1 LLLFIGAQLED
12 EDIPHRTKLS
22 QLIST
27 RFNIEYTAMID
38 EIQLW
43 NSLDRVSFT
52 DDIWT
57 RVNLDSH
64 LAITAHYIV
73 KDTRG
78 NLILKTQLV
87 AFRRLQGSHTGENI
101 GKVFVQVMKEIGCV
115 HKARRR
121 H

>member
-1 LLLFIGAQLED
+1 LLFIGAQLED
-12 EDIPHRTKLS
+12 EDIPHCTKLS

-38 EIQLW
+38 EIQ
-43 NSLDRVSFT
+43 NSLGRVSFT

-73 KDTRG
+73 KDM
-78 NLILKTQLV
+78 
-87 AFRRLQGSHTGENI
+87 S
-101 GKVFVQVMKEIGCV
+101 
-115 HKARRR
+115 
-121 H
+121 